1 MFTLQTSAS
10 SSQFFFR
17 FEANVSEYG
26 SYLLHICM
34 FWYIRKHHLFTSFA
48 SYLLQNIGTNLHI
61 NIRFDATQI
70 HVEAN
75 IRFKANN
82 RFLFLHTSKYLLQNI
97 RFEANIHKTFS
108 KFHIQ

>member
-1 MFTLQTSAS
+1 
-10 SSQFFFR
+10 
-17 FEANVSEYG
+17 
-26 SYLLHICM
+26 M

-48 SYLLQNIGTNLHI
+48 SYLLQNIRTNLHI

-75 IRFKANN
+75 IRFRANT

-108 KFHIQ
+108 KFHIQSFCGDIYILQ